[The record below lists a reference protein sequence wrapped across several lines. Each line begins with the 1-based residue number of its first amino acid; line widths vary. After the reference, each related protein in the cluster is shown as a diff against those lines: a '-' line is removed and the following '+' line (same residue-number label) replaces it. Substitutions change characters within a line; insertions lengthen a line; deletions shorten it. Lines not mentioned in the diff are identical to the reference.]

1 MLVYRMCSDM
11 EIKCYLEGRRYC
23 SMLKKFGVNTFKY
36 SDDTEYIHFY
46 LFPES
51 CLRNVYYVPIG
62 TGYIICDIPKELLD
76 KYFGYG
82 YYPDIIDGKYV
93 PLPEFAIPT
102 DLFSLNYIKSI
113 NDVDSF
119 KESLN
124 QSKYDDYLGE
134 VVDKY
139 AIDYNSGKSK
149 SNYVLS
155 KKMIVN

>member
-1 MLVYRMCSDM
+1 MLVYRMCNAM
-11 EIKCYLEGRRYC
+11 EIKCYLEGKKYH
-23 SMLKKFGVNTFKY
+23 SLLKKFGVNTFKY
-36 SDDTEYIHFY
+36 RDDTEYIHFY

-51 CLRNVYYVPIG
+51 CLRNMYYVPRD
-62 TGYIICDIPKELLD
+62 TGYIICDIPKELLE

-82 YYPDIIDGKYV
+82 YYPDIIDDKYV
-93 PLPEFAIPT
+93 PLPEFAIPS
-102 DLFSLNYIKSI
+102 DLFSLEYIKSI

-119 KESLN
+119 SESIN

-139 AIDYNSGKSK
+139 AIDYNSGKNK